1 VLKEQFDLDVWTEHF
16 GVGHK
21 VDVRGSRS
29 TLAPLRQSLACD
41 VVVRDLAQ
49 QMYEENKARER
60 HLLAK
65 GKDAGFFDDY
75 HTYEEIQQYYIDLSR
90 NYPNLVTYIPSI
102 GISNEGRD
110 LFAIRIKSHA
120 NPPKTIYFEG
130 LIHARE
136 WISGATVAYTVQHIS
151 FFFFSF
157 AQSDTAILIITFCVG
172 NQARRGLR
180 QRQRHHDHPRP
191 LRDCRRPDHQPRRL
205 RVLLDRR
212 PSLAQE
218 PPRERGC
225 HLHRC

>member
-1 VLKEQFDLDVWTEHF
+1 MLKEQFDLDVWTEHF

-136 WISGATVAYTVQHIS
+136 WISGATVAYTVQQIS
-151 FFFFSF
+151 FFFLLPNRTQ
-157 AQSDTAILIITFCVG
+157 QSLSSHSV
-172 NQARRGLR
+172 
-180 QRQRHHDHPRP
+180 
-191 LRDCRRPDHQPRRL
+191 
-205 RVLLDRR
+205 
-212 PSLAQE
+212 
-218 PPRERGC
+218 
-225 HLHRC
+225 